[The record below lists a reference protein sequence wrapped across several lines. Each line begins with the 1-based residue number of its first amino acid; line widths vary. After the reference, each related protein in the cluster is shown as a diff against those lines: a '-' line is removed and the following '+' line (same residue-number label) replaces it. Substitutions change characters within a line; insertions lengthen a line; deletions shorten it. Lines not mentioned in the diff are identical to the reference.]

1 MVNDNKIRGAHLYT
15 ASEPTD
21 MAEAILYVTEG
32 RDTQATRV
40 ATNYVIELCY
50 AGADFRVATIMGIAF
65 LEGYEWALINN
76 KVLKALLPN
85 AGDN

>member
-1 MVNDNKIRGAHLYT
+1 MVNDSKIKGAHLHT
-15 ASEPTD
+15 SREPTD

-32 RDTQATRV
+32 RNTQATRI
-40 ATNYVIELCY
+40 ATNYVVELCH
-50 AGADFRVATIMGIAF
+50 AGADFKIATIMGIAF